1 MKLPTKESVKESKI
15 YKKLMN
21 FAKSNGFAVFIA
33 SSIIWIIALIPTW
46 IYFLIRW
53 GVGPEDFWQ
62 ELAILVLCGIIMGWI
77 QIFLALIAFY
87 LTLSFIMNE
96 PL

>member
-1 MKLPTKESVKESKI
+1 MKLPTKESLSNSKI
-15 YKKLMN
+15 YKKILK
-21 FAKSNGFAVFIA
+21 FANSNGVAVFIA